1 MFIRGINVAFCMTL
15 TKITMKHKQLLPYPF
30 VNRYNT
36 ILFRRDAK
44 TRPLRIDFIFYEST
58 SLE

>member
-1 MFIRGINVAFCMTL
+1 MTL

-44 TRPLRIDFIFYEST
+44 TRPLGIDFIFYEST